1 VGVTRARRKLIMT
14 YAKERKIY
22 GKMIPRFKSR
32 FVIEL
37 DKCFKE
43 VDRTNFGDM
52 SEDEVADFKKNF
64 FGNLMDTLK

>member
-1 VGVTRARRKLIMT
+1 MSH
-14 YAKERKIY
+14 AKERKLY

-37 DKCFKE
+37 VQCYKE

-52 SEDEVADFKKNF
+52 SEDEVKDFKKNF
-64 FGNLMDTLK
+64 FGSLRDSLK